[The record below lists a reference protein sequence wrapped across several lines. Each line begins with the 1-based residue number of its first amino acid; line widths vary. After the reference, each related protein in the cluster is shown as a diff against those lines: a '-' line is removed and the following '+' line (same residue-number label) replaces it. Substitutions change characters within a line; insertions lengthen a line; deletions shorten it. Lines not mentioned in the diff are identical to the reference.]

1 MEEPRQEADT
11 NSNKLPKTPQDPAL
25 QLKNEPIKIDDEHA
39 VVSDK
44 KITLSDEDKA
54 LDSGI

>member
-25 QLKNEPIKIDDEHA
+25 HLKNEPIKIDDEHA